1 MVELGKSKKAL
12 MPNLERSRESIKDRI
27 FSEIRR
33 NLGKKNFDKGN
44 DDAMKGVNYGKR
56 ESVA

>member
-1 MVELGKSKKAL
+1 

-33 NLGKKNFDKGN
+33 NQRKKHLDKSS
-44 DDAMKGVNYGKR
+44 DDEMKGADTNYGKR